1 MRPLVTQN
9 NLYVLLPAKVANIVT
24 MLAKKTNT
32 PELCL
37 LKEFYR
43 SNTYKAMERE
53 ETNYWQWGN
62 VALCENFLEEV
73 SKNK

>member
-9 NLYVLLPAKVANIVT
+9 NLYMLLPAKVANIVT
-24 MLAKKTNT
+24 MLAKKTHT

-43 SNTYKAMERE
+43 SNTYKALERE
-53 ETNYWQWGN
+53 ECRVQDGCRRQEADGRYF
-62 VALCENFLEEV
+62 C
-73 SKNK
+73 